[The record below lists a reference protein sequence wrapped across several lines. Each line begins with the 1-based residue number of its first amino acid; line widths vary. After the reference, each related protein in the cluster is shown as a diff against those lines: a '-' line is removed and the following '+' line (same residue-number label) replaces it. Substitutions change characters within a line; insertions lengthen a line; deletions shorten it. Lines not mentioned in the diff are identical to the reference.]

1 MTRPVGIFG
10 GTFDPVHFGHL
21 RPALELLETL
31 ELEEVRM
38 LPSSI
43 PPHREA
49 PLANSEQ
56 RLAMLQLA
64 IDDQPGLVI
73 DERELHR
80 SGPSYMVDTL
90 ASIREELGDTPLC
103 LLLGMDA
110 FIGLEH
116 WHQWPRVIELAHI
129 VVAHRPGWD
138 LQAHQGSAALKLW
151 QSHGVSSIAELAQ
164 KEAGGVWSQPVSQLG
179 ISATDI
185 RERVRQGK
193 QLRYL
198 MPDAVWQ
205 FIEDQGL
212 YSGSV

>member
-21 RPALELLETL
+21 RPALELQESL

-38 LPSSI
+38 LPCSI

-49 PLANSEQ
+49 PLASSEQ

-64 IDDQPGLVI
+64 IDEQPGLVI

-80 SGPSYMVDTL
+80 PGPSYMVDTL
-90 ASIREELGDTPLC
+90 ASIREELGDTSLC

-116 WHQWPRVIELAHI
+116 WHQWQRLIELAHI

-138 LQAHQGSAALKLW
+138 LQAEQASAVMKLW
-151 QSHGVSSIAELAQ
+151 QSHGLSSRAELAQ
-164 KEAGGVWSQPVSQLG
+164 QAAGGVWLQPVSQLE

-185 RERVRQGK
+185 REHVRQGK
-193 QLRYL
+193 SLRYL

-205 FIEDQGL
+205 FIEDEGL
-212 YSGSV
+212 YLD